1 MAMRVGS
8 AAEFAAWL
16 DGRGADER
24 LYEDAVRPILAD
36 VEREGDL
43 ALTRYAA
50 QFGDPTPRWVSDE
63 EMASAQVSPELEAAL
78 EAAAAHIRAYAERQM
93 PVEWSAETPYGGAVG
108 QIVRPLDV
116 VGCYVPAGR
125 YPLPSTVLMTA
136 IPAQVAGVQR
146 IVVTCPNPTPEVLAA
161 VRCVPGV
168 RVFRAGGAQAVAALA
183 FGTESLPRVDMIVG
197 PGNAYVAAA
206 KRLVSGRVA
215 IEFSAGPSEVMVVS
229 LGAADAGW
237 VAADLLA
244 QAEHDP
250 EATAV
255 FVTSDPSFAAI
266 VQAEVERQLA
276 DLPTAEIARAALNRH
291 GWIVVAG
298 RDEALDLINAMA
310 PEHLCLYEPEL
321 LPWVRHAGSIFLG
334 PCAVEAA
341 GDYATGPNHTLP
353 TGGVAR
359 RRGGLSSADFVKLIS
374 TQSLGKGALAALAP
388 TVTALARAEGLEAH
402 ARSVEVRL
410 G

>member
-8 AAEFAAWL
+8 PAEFATWL
-16 DGRGADER
+16 DSRGADER

-36 VEREGDL
+36 VEREGDVAL
-43 ALTRYAA
+43 ARYAA

-63 EMASAQVSPELEAAL
+63 EIASAQVSPELEAVL
-78 EAAAAHIRAYAERQM
+78 EAAGAHIRAYAERQL
-93 PVEWSAETPYGGAVG
+93 PVEWSAEAPYGGAVG
-108 QIVRPLDV
+108 QIVRPLDA

-161 VRCVPGV
+161 VRRVPGV

-183 FGTESLPRVDMIVG
+183 FGTEALPRVDMIVG

-215 IEFSAGPSEVMVVS
+215 IEFSAGPSEVMVVA
-229 LGAADAGW
+229 LGAADARW

-255 FVTSDPSFAAI
+255 FVTSDPQFAAI

-276 DLPTAEIARAALNRH
+276 DLPTAETARAALNRH

-298 RDEALDLINAMA
+298 RDAAFDLINAMA

-374 TQSLGKGALAALAP
+374 TQSLGKRALAALAP